1 MGKEVPFEGQFGDGE
16 ATAGGPG
23 GEGAGV
29 RARAQ
34 AQTAGSSVERAGS
47 CSGAPERHDSSPLR
61 VLKVIERF
69 HMSEARSRRSVGD
82 GLSGGEQSTRLQAS
96 PAPSAGPGRPP
107 SRSLRARLQPGP
119 LAGYRPRRGASGPV
133 PPSPCLTPP
142 SAPDPVPRPS
152 TFVLLRAHSDPVI
165 TLSSSPT
172 WALGDTSPC
181 PAHGV
186 TPAFRCSPC
195 TEWHVDPTHS
205 TQQPPEGGV
214 SSPAGLASPVG
225 RGAGLTGSLSPV
237 LPPCLGHWGGCD
249 PQDCAGGTYLPAA
262 VRPRFLKDKFL
273 WLTRQVKGNSV
284 SLKPAEAVSRVPFAF
299 RHCGGRDVAC
309 EGGGAPSLQSPPPQS
324 SLGLDIH
331 HCGAQLC

>member
-1 MGKEVPFEGQFGDGE
+1 MGEN
-16 ATAGGPG
+16 
-23 GEGAGV
+23 GAQG
-29 RARAQ
+29 
-34 AQTAGSSVERAGS
+34 
-47 CSGAPERHDSSPLR
+47 
-61 VLKVIERF
+61 
-69 HMSEARSRRSVGD
+69 SRR
-82 GLSGGEQSTRLQAS
+82 
-96 PAPSAGPGRPP
+96 APPPPWGPDQPP

-142 SAPDPVPRPS
+142 SVPRPS

-172 WALGDTSPC
+172 WAFGDTSPC

-225 RGAGLTGSLSPV
+225 RGAGLTGSLPPV

-273 WLTRQVKGNSV
+273 WLTRQIKGNNV

-331 HCGAQLC
+331 HCGARLC

>member
-1 MGKEVPFEGQFGDGE
+1 MEHKAPGE
-16 ATAGGPG
+16 P
-23 GEGAGV
+23 
-29 RARAQ
+29 R
-34 AQTAGSSVERAGS
+34 
-47 CSGAPERHDSSPLR
+47 PLR
-61 VLKVIERF
+61 
-69 HMSEARSRRSVGD
+69 GD
-82 GLSGGEQSTRLQAS
+82 PTGL
-96 PAPSAGPGRPP
+96 PAAPCGLACSLGPSPGRAAPGRVGP
-107 SRSLRARLQPGP
+107 CAAKSLPH
-119 LAGYRPRRGASGPV
+119 
-133 PPSPCLTPP
+133 
-142 SAPDPVPRPS
+142 SALGSS

-172 WALGDTSPC
+172 WAFGDTSPC
-181 PAHGV
+181 PAHRV

-225 RGAGLTGSLSPV
+225 RGAGLTGSLPPV
-237 LPPCLGHWGGCD
+237 LPPGLGHWGGCD

-331 HCGAQLC
+331 HCGARLC